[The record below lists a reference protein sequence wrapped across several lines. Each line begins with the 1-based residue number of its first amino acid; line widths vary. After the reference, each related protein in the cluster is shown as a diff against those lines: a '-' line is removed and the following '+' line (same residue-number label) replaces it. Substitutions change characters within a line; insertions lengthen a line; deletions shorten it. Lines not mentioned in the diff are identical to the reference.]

1 MAEEIKIELI
11 AEVKKAAS
19 SMNEVALQV
28 EQLNENIETF
38 GDKSK
43 EETKKSSKGFAA
55 LKKSVQVVG
64 GAVKGLLVGGLALLV
79 AGFATLVEGLRNN
92 QEVMD
97 AVSVVMKTIQGVAA
111 QAAQVFV
118 DMFKAVSD
126 ATGGFDAMQK
136 VLGGALTISLNVFV
150 GMIQGLV
157 LNFKKAQ
164 LAWEESFLGGNDPET
179 IKRLNEEIQTVGD
192 KLDKTGENISNAG
205 KQIKDNFGEAVG
217 EVGQLTKGVADATQ
231 KSLDT
236 IDVTAAN
243 SRAKRIVQLQN
254 DAKLAIAEN
263 DKLQFKY
270 QRDAELQRQIRDDVS
285 KSLAERTEANDQ
297 LLVVLGEQEKLQK
310 ANAQTQVDLA
320 TEILAADSKNIDK
333 KVALIEA
340 EKVYADVLENITG
353 FISEQDVNR
362 VGLLVEETDLINSR
376 TEAENIRA
384 ISQKEFA
391 AELKLDNLERI
402 NALILA
408 AEEEDRIERKRLQ
421 SKILLYKEGTQ
432 ARSDAEQAFEDFKV
446 ASDQK
451 IRLLDAEKLAE
462 EKVIAEARMEM
473 QFALASAIGGAIG
486 AIGNLFAE
494 GTAASKAAGLAEIA
508 IGTGVGLIQGLD
520 IAQKSAKGT
529 GPAAAFAFPI
539 FYATQIAAVLGAV
552 SQAKS
557 ILGTVKGGGGSTGSV
572 SGARGAIASSPPAFN
587 VVGAN
592 PQSQLAETIS
602 GQTQEPV
609 KAYVTA
615 SDVSTAQ
622 SLERN
627 IIESASIG

>member
-97 AVSVVMKTIQGVAA
+97 AVSVVMKTIQDVAA

-118 DMFKAVSD
+118 DMFKAVND

-157 LNFKKAQ
+157 LMVKEAQ
-164 LAWEESFLGGNDPET
+164 LAWEKSFLGGNDPET
-179 IKRLNEEIQTVGD
+179 IERLTGEIQSVED
-192 KLDKTGENISNAG
+192 KLAKTGENISNAG
-205 KQIKDNFGEAVG
+205 KQIADNFGEAVG

-236 IDVTAAN
+236 IDLTAAN

-285 KSLAERTEANDQ
+285 KSLAERTAANDQ

-408 AEEEDRIERKRLQ
+408 AEEEDRIERERLQ

-451 IRLLDAEKLAE
+451 LKLLEAEKLAE
-462 EKVIAEARMEM
+462 DKVIAEARMDL
-473 QFALASAIGGAIG
+473 QFQLANAIGGAIG
-486 AIGNLFAE
+486 QIGNLFAE

-557 ILGTVKGGGGSTGSV
+557 ILGTVKGGGSSGTV

>member
-97 AVSVVMKTIQGVAA
+97 AVSVVMKTIQDVAA

-118 DMFKAVSD
+118 DMFKAVND

-157 LNFKKAQ
+157 LMVKEAQ
-164 LAWEESFLGGNDPET
+164 LAWEKSFLGGNDPET
-179 IKRLNEEIQTVGD
+179 IERLTGEIQSVED
-192 KLDKTGENISNAG
+192 KLAKTGENISNAG
-205 KQIKDNFGEAVG
+205 KQIADNFGEAVG

-236 IDVTAAN
+236 IDLTAAN

-285 KSLAERTEANDQ
+285 KSLADRTAANDQ

-310 ANAQTQVDLA
+310 ANAQTQVNLA

-408 AEEEDRIERKRLQ
+408 AEEEDRIERERLQ

-451 IRLLDAEKLAE
+451 LKLLEAEKLAE
-462 EKVIAEARMEM
+462 DKVIAEARMDL
-473 QFALASAIGGAIG
+473 QFQLANAIGGAIG
-486 AIGNLFAE
+486 QIGNLFAE

-557 ILGTVKGGGGSTGSV
+557 ILGTVKGGGSSGTV

-592 PQSQLAETIS
+592 PQSQLAESIS
-602 GQTQEPV
+602 GQNNEPV

>member
-157 LNFKKAQ
+157 LMVKEAQ
-164 LAWEESFLGGNDPET
+164 LAWEKSFLGGNDPET
-179 IKRLNEEIQTVGD
+179 IERLTGEIQSVED
-192 KLDKTGENISNAG
+192 KLAKTGENISNAG
-205 KQIKDNFGEAVG
+205 KQIADNFGEAVG
-217 EVGQLTKGVADATQ
+217 EVGQLAQGVADATQ

-285 KSLAERTEANDQ
+285 KSLAERTAANDQ

-408 AEEEDRIERKRLQ
+408 AEEEDRIERERLQ

-451 IRLLDAEKLAE
+451 LKLLEAEKLAE
-462 EKVIAEARMEM
+462 DKVIAEARMDL
-473 QFALASAIGGAIG
+473 QFQLANAIGGAIG
-486 AIGNLFAE
+486 QIGNLFAE

-557 ILGTVKGGGGSTGSV
+557 ILGTVKGGGSSGTV

-592 PQSQLAETIS
+592 PQSQLAESIS
-602 GQTQEPV
+602 GQNNEPV

>member
-217 EVGQLTKGVADATQ
+217 EVGQLAQGVADATQ

-285 KSLAERTEANDQ
+285 KSLAERTAANDQ

-408 AEEEDRIERKRLQ
+408 AEEEDRIERERLQ

-446 ASDQK
+446 ASEQK
-451 IRLLDAEKLAE
+451 LSALNAEKLAE
-462 EKVIAEARMEM
+462 EKVIAEAKMEL
-473 QFALASAIGGAIG
+473 QFQLASAIGGAIG

-602 GQTQEPV
+602 GQTNEPV

>member
-97 AVSVVMKTIQGVAA
+97 AVSVVMKTIQDVAA

-118 DMFKAVSD
+118 DMFKAVND

-150 GMIQGLV
+150 GIIQGLV

-205 KQIKDNFGEAVG
+205 KQIADNFGEAVG

-236 IDVTAAN
+236 IDLTAAN

-285 KSLAERTEANDQ
+285 KSLAERTAANDQ

-408 AEEEDRIERKRLQ
+408 AEEEDRIERERLQ

-451 IRLLDAEKLAE
+451 LKLLEAEKLAE
-462 EKVIAEARMEM
+462 DKVIAEARMDL
-473 QFALASAIGGAIG
+473 QFQLANAIGGAIG
-486 AIGNLFAE
+486 QIGNLFAE

-557 ILGTVKGGGGSTGSV
+557 ILGTVKGGGSSGTV

>member
-97 AVSVVMKTIQGVAA
+97 AVSVVMKTIQDVAA

-118 DMFKAVSD
+118 DMFKAVND

-157 LNFKKAQ
+157 LMVKEAQ
-164 LAWEESFLGGNDPET
+164 LAWEKSFLGGNDPET
-179 IKRLNEEIQTVGD
+179 IERLTGEIQSVED
-192 KLDKTGENISNAG
+192 KLAKTGENISNAG
-205 KQIKDNFGEAVG
+205 KQIADNFGEAVG

-236 IDVTAAN
+236 IDLTAAN

-285 KSLAERTEANDQ
+285 KSLAERTAANDQ

-408 AEEEDRIERKRLQ
+408 AEEEDRIERERLQ

-451 IRLLDAEKLAE
+451 LKLLEAEKLAE
-462 EKVIAEARMEM
+462 DKVIAEARMDL
-473 QFALASAIGGAIG
+473 QFQLANAIGGAIG
-486 AIGNLFAE
+486 QIGNLFAE

-557 ILGTVKGGGGSTGSV
+557 ILGTVKGGGSSGTV

-592 PQSQLAETIS
+592 PQSQLAESIS
-602 GQTQEPV
+602 GQNNEPV

>member
-150 GMIQGLV
+150 GIIQGLV

-164 LAWEESFLGGNDPET
+164 LAWEESFLGGNDPKT

-205 KQIKDNFGEAVG
+205 KQIADNFGEAVG
-217 EVGQLTKGVADATQ
+217 EVGQLAQGVADATQ

-285 KSLAERTEANDQ
+285 KSLAERTAANDQ

-408 AEEEDRIERKRLQ
+408 AEEEDRIERERLQ

-451 IRLLDAEKLAE
+451 LKLLEAEKLAE
-462 EKVIAEARMEM
+462 DKVIAEARMDL
-473 QFALASAIGGAIG
+473 QFQLANAIGGAIG
-486 AIGNLFAE
+486 QIGNLFAE

-557 ILGTVKGGGGSTGSV
+557 ILGTVKGGGSSGTV

>member
-97 AVSVVMKTIQGVAA
+97 AVSVVMKTIQDVAA

-118 DMFKAVSD
+118 DMFKAVND

-157 LNFKKAQ
+157 LMVKEAQ
-164 LAWEESFLGGNDPET
+164 LAWEKSFLGGNDPET
-179 IKRLNEEIQTVGD
+179 IERLTGEIQSVED
-192 KLDKTGENISNAG
+192 KLAKTGENISNAG
-205 KQIKDNFGEAVG
+205 KQIADNFGEAVG

-236 IDVTAAN
+236 IDLTAAN

-285 KSLAERTEANDQ
+285 KSLAERTAANDQ

-408 AEEEDRIERKRLQ
+408 AEEEDRIERERLQ
-421 SKILLYKEGTQ
+421 NKILLYKEGTQ

-451 IRLLDAEKLAE
+451 LKLLEAEKLAE
-462 EKVIAEARMEM
+462 DKVIAEARMDL
-473 QFALASAIGGAIG
+473 QFQLANAIGGAIG
-486 AIGNLFAE
+486 QIGNLFAE

-557 ILGTVKGGGGSTGSV
+557 ILGTVKGGGSSGTV

-592 PQSQLAETIS
+592 PQSQLAESIS
-602 GQTQEPV
+602 GQNNEPV

>member
-157 LNFKKAQ
+157 LMVKEAQ
-164 LAWEESFLGGNDPET
+164 LAWEKSFLGGNDPET
-179 IKRLNEEIQTVGD
+179 IERLTGEIQSVED
-192 KLDKTGENISNAG
+192 KLAKTGENISNAG
-205 KQIKDNFGEAVG
+205 KQIADNFGEAVG

-236 IDVTAAN
+236 IDLTAAN

-285 KSLAERTEANDQ
+285 KSLAERTAANDQ

-408 AEEEDRIERKRLQ
+408 AEEEDRIERERLQ

-451 IRLLDAEKLAE
+451 LKLLEAEKLAE
-462 EKVIAEARMEM
+462 DKVIAEARMDL
-473 QFALASAIGGAIG
+473 QFQLANAIGGAIG
-486 AIGNLFAE
+486 QIGNLFAE

-557 ILGTVKGGGGSTGSV
+557 ILGTVKGGGSSGTV

>member
-157 LNFKKAQ
+157 LMVKEAQ
-164 LAWEESFLGGNDPET
+164 LAWEKSFLGGNDPET
-179 IKRLNEEIQTVGD
+179 IERLTGEIQSVED
-192 KLDKTGENISNAG
+192 KLAKTGENISNAG
-205 KQIKDNFGEAVG
+205 KQIADNFGEAVG

-285 KSLAERTEANDQ
+285 KSLAERTAANDQ

-408 AEEEDRIERKRLQ
+408 AEEEDRIERERLQ

-451 IRLLDAEKLAE
+451 LKLLEAEKLAE
-462 EKVIAEARMEM
+462 DKVIAEARMDL
-473 QFALASAIGGAIG
+473 QFQLANAIGGAIG
-486 AIGNLFAE
+486 QIGNLFAE

-557 ILGTVKGGGGSTGSV
+557 ILGTVKGGGSSGTV

-592 PQSQLAETIS
+592 PQSQLAESIS
-602 GQTQEPV
+602 GQNNEPV

>member
-97 AVSVVMKTIQGVAA
+97 AVSVVMKTIQDVAA

-118 DMFKAVSD
+118 DMFKAVND

-157 LNFKKAQ
+157 LMVKEAQ
-164 LAWEESFLGGNDPET
+164 LAWEKSFLGGNDPET
-179 IKRLNEEIQTVGD
+179 IERLTGEIQSVED
-192 KLDKTGENISNAG
+192 KLAKTGENISNAG
-205 KQIKDNFGEAVG
+205 KQIADNFGEAVG

-236 IDVTAAN
+236 IDLTAAN

-285 KSLAERTEANDQ
+285 KSLADRTAANDQ

-408 AEEEDRIERKRLQ
+408 AEEEDRIERERLQ
-421 SKILLYKEGTQ
+421 NKILLYKEGTQ

-451 IRLLDAEKLAE
+451 LKLLEAEKLAE
-462 EKVIAEARMEM
+462 DKVIAEARMDL
-473 QFALASAIGGAIG
+473 QFQLANAIGGAIG
-486 AIGNLFAE
+486 QIGNLFA
-494 GTAASKAAGLAEIA
+494 AASKAAGLAEIA

-557 ILGTVKGGGGSTGSV
+557 ILGTVKGGGSSGTV
-572 SGARGAIASSPPAFN
+572 SGARGAIASSPP
-587 VVGAN
+587 
-592 PQSQLAETIS
+592 
-602 GQTQEPV
+602 
-609 KAYVTA
+609 AYVTA

>member
-97 AVSVVMKTIQGVAA
+97 AVSVVMKTIQDVAA

-118 DMFKAVSD
+118 DMFKAVND

-157 LNFKKAQ
+157 LMVKEAQ
-164 LAWEESFLGGNDPET
+164 LAWEKSFLGGNDPET
-179 IKRLNEEIQTVGD
+179 IERLTGEIQSVED
-192 KLDKTGENISNAG
+192 KLAKTGENISNAG
-205 KQIKDNFGEAVG
+205 KQIADNFGEAVG

-236 IDVTAAN
+236 IDLTAAN

-285 KSLAERTEANDQ
+285 KSLADRTAANDQ

-408 AEEEDRIERKRLQ
+408 AEEEDRIERERLQ

-451 IRLLDAEKLAE
+451 LKLLEAEKLAE
-462 EKVIAEARMEM
+462 DKVIAEARMDL
-473 QFALASAIGGAIG
+473 QFQLANAIGGAIG
-486 AIGNLFAE
+486 QIGNLFAE

-508 IGTGVGLIQGLD
+508 IGTGVGLIQGLN
-520 IAQKSAKGT
+520 IAQKSAAAKG
-529 GPAAAFAFPI
+529 PLAAYAFPI

-557 ILGTVKGGGGSTGSV
+557 ILGTVKGGGSSGTV
-572 SGARGAIASSPPAFN
+572 SGARGTIASSPPAFN

-592 PQSQLAETIS
+592 PQSQLAESIS
-602 GQTQEPV
+602 GQNNEPV

>member
-164 LAWEESFLGGNDPET
+164 LAWEESFLGGNDPKT

-205 KQIKDNFGEAVG
+205 KQIADNFGEAVG
-217 EVGQLTKGVADATQ
+217 EVGQLAKGVADATQ

-285 KSLAERTEANDQ
+285 KSLAERTAANDQ

-408 AEEEDRIERKRLQ
+408 AEEEDRIERERLQ

-451 IRLLDAEKLAE
+451 LKLLEAEKLAE
-462 EKVIAEARMEM
+462 DKVIAEARMDL
-473 QFALASAIGGAIG
+473 QFQLANAIGGAIG
-486 AIGNLFAE
+486 QIGNLFAE

-557 ILGTVKGGGGSTGSV
+557 ILGTVKGGGSSGTV

>member
-97 AVSVVMKTIQGVAA
+97 AVSVVMKTIQDVAA

-118 DMFKAVSD
+118 DMFKAVND

-164 LAWEESFLGGNDPET
+164 LAWEESFLGGNNPET

-217 EVGQLTKGVADATQ
+217 EVGQLAQGVADATQ

-285 KSLAERTEANDQ
+285 KSLAERTAANDQ

-408 AEEEDRIERKRLQ
+408 AEEEDRIERERLQ

-451 IRLLDAEKLAE
+451 LKLLEAEKLAE
-462 EKVIAEARMEM
+462 DKVIAEARMDL
-473 QFALASAIGGAIG
+473 QFQLANAIGGAIG
-486 AIGNLFAE
+486 QIGNLFAE

-557 ILGTVKGGGGSTGSV
+557 ILGTVKGGGSSGTV

>member
-217 EVGQLTKGVADATQ
+217 EVGQLAQGVANATQ

-451 IRLLDAEKLAE
+451 LKLLDAEKLAE

-602 GQTQEPV
+602 GQTNEPV

>member
-157 LNFKKAQ
+157 LMVKEAQ
-164 LAWEESFLGGNDPET
+164 LAWEKSFLGGNDPET
-179 IKRLNEEIQTVGD
+179 IERLTGEIQSVED
-192 KLDKTGENISNAG
+192 KLAKTGENISNAG
-205 KQIKDNFGEAVG
+205 KQIADNFGEAVG

-236 IDVTAAN
+236 IDLTAAN

-285 KSLAERTEANDQ
+285 KSLAERTAANDQ

-408 AEEEDRIERKRLQ
+408 AEEEDRIERERLQ

-451 IRLLDAEKLAE
+451 LKLLEAEKLAE
-462 EKVIAEARMEM
+462 DKVIAEARMDL
-473 QFALASAIGGAIG
+473 QFQLANAIGGAIG
-486 AIGNLFAE
+486 QIGNLFAE

-557 ILGTVKGGGGSTGSV
+557 ILGTVKGGGSSGTV

-592 PQSQLAETIS
+592 PQSQLAESIS
-602 GQTQEPV
+602 GQNNEPV

>member
-1 MAEEIKIELI
+1 MAEEITIELI
-11 AEVKKAAS
+11 AKVEKAAS

-28 EQLNENIETF
+28 EQLNENVEKF
-38 GDKSK
+38 GDKTK
-43 EETKKSSKGFAA
+43 EETKKGSKGFAV
-55 LKKSVQVVG
+55 LKKSVKAVG
-64 GAVKGLLVGGLALLV
+64 GAIKGLLVGGLALVV
-79 AGFATLVEGLRNN
+79 AGFATLLEGLRNN

-150 GMIQGLV
+150 GLIQGIV
-157 LNFKKAQ
+157 LNVKRAQ
-164 LAWEESFLGGNDPET
+164 LAWEKSFLGGNDPET
-179 IKRLNEEIQTVGD
+179 IKRLNEEIQTFED
-192 KLDKTGENISNAG
+192 KLDKTGENIDNAG
-205 KQIKDNFGEAVG
+205 KQIADNFGEAVG
-217 EVGQLTKGVADATQ
+217 EVGQLAKGVADATQ

-236 IDVTAAN
+236 IDAKAAN

-285 KSLAERTEANDQ
+285 KSLAERTAANDQ

-310 ANAQTQVDLA
+310 ANAQTQVNLA

-340 EKVYADVLENITG
+340 EKNYADVLENITG

-376 TEAENIRA
+376 TEAENLRA

-408 AEEEDRIERKRLQ
+408 AEEEDRIERERLEN
-421 SKILLYKEGTQ
+421 KIHLYKEGTQ

-451 IRLLDAEKLAE
+451 LTALDAEKLAE
-462 EKVIAEARMEM
+462 EKVIAQARMEM
-473 QFALASAIGGAIG
+473 QFALAGAIG
-486 AIGNLFAE
+486 AAVGQIGNLFEE
-494 GTAASKAAGLAEIA
+494 GTAASKAAAIAEIA
-508 IGTGVGLIQGLD
+508 IGTGVGFIKGLR
-520 IAQKSAKGT
+520 IAQDSAALG
-529 GPAAAFAFPI
+529 GPGAALLFPV
-539 FYATQIAAVLGAV
+539 FYATQIAAVLGAAA
-552 SQAKS
+552 QAKS
-557 ILGTVKGGGGSTGSV
+557 ILGTVKGGGSTGTV
-572 SGARGAIASSPPAFN
+572 SGGRGAIASAPPAFN

-592 PQSQLAETIS
+592 PQSQLAES
-602 GQTQEPV
+602 LSEQSQEPI
-609 KAYVTA
+609 KAFVTA

>member
-150 GMIQGLV
+150 GIIQGLV

-164 LAWEESFLGGNDPET
+164 LAWEESFLGGNNPET

-217 EVGQLTKGVADATQ
+217 EVGQLAQGVADATQ

-285 KSLAERTEANDQ
+285 KSLAERTAANDQ

-408 AEEEDRIERKRLQ
+408 AEEEDRIERERLQ

-451 IRLLDAEKLAE
+451 LKLLEAEKLAE
-462 EKVIAEARMEM
+462 DKVIAEARMDL
-473 QFALASAIGGAIG
+473 QFQLANAIGGAIG
-486 AIGNLFAE
+486 QIGNLFAE

-557 ILGTVKGGGGSTGSV
+557 ILGTVKGGGSSGTV
-572 SGARGAIASSPPAFN
+572 SGARGAIASAPPAFN

-592 PQSQLAETIS
+592 PQSQLAESIS

>member
-97 AVSVVMKTIQGVAA
+97 AVSVVMKTIQDVAA

-118 DMFKAVSD
+118 DMFKAVND

-157 LNFKKAQ
+157 LMVKEAQ
-164 LAWEESFLGGNDPET
+164 LAWEKSFLGGNDPET
-179 IKRLNEEIQTVGD
+179 IERLTGEIQSVED
-192 KLDKTGENISNAG
+192 KLAKTGENISNAG
-205 KQIKDNFGEAVG
+205 KQIADNFGEAVG

-236 IDVTAAN
+236 IDLTAAN

-285 KSLAERTEANDQ
+285 KSLADRTAANDQ

-408 AEEEDRIERKRLQ
+408 AEEEDRIERERLQ

-451 IRLLDAEKLAE
+451 LKLLEAEKLAE
-462 EKVIAEARMEM
+462 DKVIAEARMDL
-473 QFALASAIGGAIG
+473 QFQLANAIGGAIG
-486 AIGNLFAE
+486 QIGNLFAE

-557 ILGTVKGGGGSTGSV
+557 ILGTVKGGGSSGTV

-602 GQTQEPV
+602 GQTNEPV

>member
-97 AVSVVMKTIQGVAA
+97 AVSVVMKTIQDVAA

-118 DMFKAVSD
+118 DMFKAVND

-157 LNFKKAQ
+157 LMVKEAQ
-164 LAWEESFLGGNDPET
+164 LAWEKSFLGGNDPET
-179 IKRLNEEIQTVGD
+179 IERLTGEIQSVED
-192 KLDKTGENISNAG
+192 KLAKTGENISNAG
-205 KQIKDNFGEAVG
+205 KQIADNFGEAVG

-285 KSLAERTEANDQ
+285 KSLAERTAANDQ

-408 AEEEDRIERKRLQ
+408 AEEEDRIERERLQ

-451 IRLLDAEKLAE
+451 LKLLEAEKLAE
-462 EKVIAEARMEM
+462 DKVIAEARMDL
-473 QFALASAIGGAIG
+473 QFQLANAIGGAIG
-486 AIGNLFAE
+486 QIGNLFAE

-557 ILGTVKGGGGSTGSV
+557 ILGTVKGGGSSGTV

-592 PQSQLAETIS
+592 PQSQLAESIS
-602 GQTQEPV
+602 GQNNEPV

>member
-97 AVSVVMKTIQGVAA
+97 AVSVVMKTIQDVAA

-118 DMFKAVSD
+118 DMFKAVND

-157 LNFKKAQ
+157 LMVKEAQ
-164 LAWEESFLGGNDPET
+164 LAWEKSFLGGNDPET
-179 IKRLNEEIQTVGD
+179 IERLTGEIQSVED
-192 KLDKTGENISNAG
+192 KLAKTGENISNAG
-205 KQIKDNFGEAVG
+205 KQIADNFGEAVG

-236 IDVTAAN
+236 IDLTAAN

-285 KSLAERTEANDQ
+285 KSLADRTAANDQ

-408 AEEEDRIERKRLQ
+408 AEEEDRIERERLQ

-451 IRLLDAEKLAE
+451 LKLLEAEKLAE
-462 EKVIAEARMEM
+462 DKVIAEARMDL
-473 QFALASAIGGAIG
+473 QFQLANAIGGAIG
-486 AIGNLFAE
+486 QIGNLFAE

-557 ILGTVKGGGGSTGSV
+557 ILGTVKGGGSSGTV

-592 PQSQLAETIS
+592 PQSQLAESIS
-602 GQTQEPV
+602 GQNNEPV

>member
-164 LAWEESFLGGNDPET
+164 LAWEESFLGGNDPKT

-217 EVGQLTKGVADATQ
+217 EVGQLAQGVADATQ

-285 KSLAERTEANDQ
+285 KSLAERTAANDQ

-408 AEEEDRIERKRLQ
+408 AEEEDRIERERLQ

-451 IRLLDAEKLAE
+451 LKLLEAEKLAE
-462 EKVIAEARMEM
+462 DKVIAEARMDL
-473 QFALASAIGGAIG
+473 QFQLANAIGGAIG
-486 AIGNLFAE
+486 QIGNLFAE

-557 ILGTVKGGGGSTGSV
+557 ILGTVKGGGSSGTV

-592 PQSQLAETIS
+592 PQSQLAESIS
-602 GQTQEPV
+602 GQNNEPV

>member
-164 LAWEESFLGGNDPET
+164 LAWEESFLGGNDPKT

-217 EVGQLTKGVADATQ
+217 EVGQLAQGVADATQ

-285 KSLAERTEANDQ
+285 KSLAERTAANDQ

-408 AEEEDRIERKRLQ
+408 AEEEDRIERERLQ

-451 IRLLDAEKLAE
+451 LKLLEAEKLAE
-462 EKVIAEARMEM
+462 DKVIAEARMDL
-473 QFALASAIGGAIG
+473 QFQLANAIGGAIG
-486 AIGNLFAE
+486 QIGNLFAE

-557 ILGTVKGGGGSTGSV
+557 ILGTVKGGGSSGTV

>member
-97 AVSVVMKTIQGVAA
+97 GVSVVMKTIQDVAA

-118 DMFKAVSD
+118 DMFKAVND

-157 LNFKKAQ
+157 LMVKEAQ
-164 LAWEESFLGGNDPET
+164 LAWEKSFLGGNDPET
-179 IKRLNEEIQTVGD
+179 IERLTGEIQSVED
-192 KLDKTGENISNAG
+192 KLAKTGENISNAG
-205 KQIKDNFGEAVG
+205 KQIADNFGEAVG

-236 IDVTAAN
+236 IDLTAAN

-285 KSLAERTEANDQ
+285 KSLAERTAANDQ

-408 AEEEDRIERKRLQ
+408 AEEEDRIERERLQ

-451 IRLLDAEKLAE
+451 LKLLEAEKLAE
-462 EKVIAEARMEM
+462 DKVIAEARMDL
-473 QFALASAIGGAIG
+473 QFQLANAIGGAIG
-486 AIGNLFAE
+486 QIGNLFAE

-557 ILGTVKGGGGSTGSV
+557 ILGTVKGGGSSGTV

>member
-164 LAWEESFLGGNDPET
+164 LAWEESFLGGNNPET

-205 KQIKDNFGEAVG
+205 KQIADNFGEAVG
-217 EVGQLTKGVADATQ
+217 EVGQLAKGVADATQ

-236 IDVTAAN
+236 IDLTAAN

-285 KSLAERTEANDQ
+285 KSLAERTAANDQ

-408 AEEEDRIERKRLQ
+408 AEEEDRIERERLQ

-451 IRLLDAEKLAE
+451 LKLLEAEKLAE
-462 EKVIAEARMEM
+462 DKVIAEARMDL
-473 QFALASAIGGAIG
+473 QFQLANAIGGAIG
-486 AIGNLFAE
+486 QIGNLFAE

-557 ILGTVKGGGGSTGSV
+557 ILGTVKGGGSSGTV
-572 SGARGAIASSPPAFN
+572 SGARGAIASAPPAFN

-592 PQSQLAETIS
+592 PQSQLAESIS

>member
-97 AVSVVMKTIQGVAA
+97 GVSVVMKTIQDVAA

-118 DMFKAVSD
+118 DMFKAVND

-217 EVGQLTKGVADATQ
+217 EVGQLAQGVADATQ

-285 KSLAERTEANDQ
+285 KSLADRTAANDQ

-408 AEEEDRIERKRLQ
+408 AEEEDRIERERLQ